1 MDGSESKKSAK
12 LPAVLRAP
20 VRPDLVNFVHTNIA
34 KNKRQP
40 YAVSERAGHQ
50 HSAESW
56 GTGRAVARVPRVSG
70 SGTHA
75 AGQGAFA
82 NMCRGGRMF
91 APTKTIRRWHRKV
104 SVNQRRY
111 AIVSALAASALPS
124 LVFARGH
131 RIEQIEEVP
140 LVLSAEVESIG
151 KTKQAV
157 EILKRINAF
166 ADVERVKE
174 SRTLRAGQGKA
185 RNRRFRQRRGPLV
198 VYKEDKGIVK
208 AFRNIPGVELL
219 PVSALN
225 LLNLAPGGHL
235 GRFIIW
241 TEPAF
246 AELDA
251 VFGTF
256 RTESKQKKGYKLPS
270 NIISNPDI
278 SRIINSQEVQSALR
292 PANPATVA
300 PAKPKRNPLR
310 NLSVMTR
317 LNPYAAHARAV
328 ESALPKQKKSDKR
341 ASAEFFSAIR
351 QD

>member
-1 MDGSESKKSAK
+1 M
-12 LPAVLRAP
+12 RAP
-20 VRPDLVNFVHTNIA
+20 IRPDLVNFVHTNIA

-40 YAVSERAGHQ
+40 YAVSEKAGHQ

-56 GTGRAVARVPRVSG
+56 GTGRAVARVPRISG

-91 APTKTIRRWHRKV
+91 APTKTWRRWHRKV

-131 RIEQIEEVP
+131 RIEKVSEVP

-157 EILKRINAF
+157 EILKKINAY

-174 SRTLRAGQGKA
+174 SRTLRAGRGKS

-219 PVSALN
+219 PVSSLN

-246 AELDA
+246 AELDS
-251 VFGTF
+251 VYGTF
-256 RTESKQKKGYKLPS
+256 RAESKCKSGYKLPAP
-270 NIISNPDI
+270 IVSNPDI
-278 SRIINSQEVQSALR
+278 SRIINSEEIQSILR
-292 PANPATVA
+292 PAGPART
-300 PAKPKRNPLR
+300 PKAKLVRNPLR
-310 NLSVMTR
+310 SLSVMSR
-317 LNPYAAHARAV
+317 LNPYAKQARAI
-328 ESALPKQKKSDKR
+328 EASRTKKVKKNKGR
-341 ASAEFFSAIR
+341 ASKEFIDSIHNDA
-351 QD
+351 